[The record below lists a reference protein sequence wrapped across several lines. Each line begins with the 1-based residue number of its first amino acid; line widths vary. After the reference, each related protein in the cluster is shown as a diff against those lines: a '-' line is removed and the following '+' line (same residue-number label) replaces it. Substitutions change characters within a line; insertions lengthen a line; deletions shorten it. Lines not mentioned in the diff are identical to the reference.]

1 MRGRHARH
9 TSYHI
14 PSHHIERRD
23 TSTSVAQSRM
33 ESQARS
39 TKAEGLHAAARHYH
53 VVRMTTP
60 APSLPIPHGDRQRLA
75 SPPLPPPPTQIDSRM
90 LLPVGQI
97 THSRPPLSMRRPESS
112 LSHNPNSLGVCTRL
126 HSQDPSDSPPIAGAQ
141 KGIGPPL
148 HPQRRA
154 AQRGGPPALQ
164 PCGALATPSPI
175 AQSIMPHQI

>member
-1 MRGRHARH
+1 MLRLATTMSFARLSISLSPAAMLSADAA
-9 TSYHI
+9 TPRWAESCC
-14 PSHHIERRD
+14 S
-23 TSTSVAQSRM
+23 TSTG
-33 ESQARS
+33 
-39 TKAEGLHAAARHYH
+39 TCPC
-53 VVRMTTP
+53 MTTA